1 MFGTLQGEF
10 FGELALI
17 TNERRSATI
26 CAGGDTTLDVFT
38 LLKHDFE
45 TVVSTFPKLNEMVRG
60 YYSFHSLQSTGA
72 CTINRPLITMHD

>member
-1 MFGTLQGEF
+1 MWNSEHTVMYGVKKEGEF

-26 CAGGDTTLDVFT
+26 CAGADTSLDVFT

-45 TVVSTFPKLNEMVRG
+45 KVRLKPVVSLPAL
-60 YYSFHSLQSTGA
+60 
-72 CTINRPLITMHD
+72 

>member
-1 MFGTLQGEF
+1 MLGTLLQGEF

-45 TVVSTFPKLNEMVRG
+45 TVVSTFPKLNEMVRLLLIPFSAT
-60 YYSFHSLQSTGA
+60 YA
-72 CTINRPLITMHD
+72 VRPRT